1 MSDFLFLLLAIFLV
15 GLQGW
20 YIAVYLTSFLEL
32 KFSRK
37 RFFLLCILAVL
48 STKITVNNGTEMIEF
63 RYMIFLIIACL
74 VVFCFFGSIVQ
85 KMFHYFY
92 IVFLFLFQN
101 KLLVLSQGKSDP
113 DEVLIQ
119 FIFSYSS
126 ITILAILIVGFLYY
140 FKNSNEIGLENREYL
155 MLSVAPF
162 LSILLFMYPFDF
174 SVWEEIFFSLAMMG
188 INMMNIFLYNYLTE
202 KTYLLQQ
209 QILVGAQNQHYED
222 VLKKQQELRTLKHDL
237 KNLLLGLNYH
247 VYNENLEEAKL
258 LLKEITAGSI
268 DTYVSYTECWPID
281 TILSSKISQMK
292 KQNVQ
297 FALELKVPV
306 DLTIDDKVVDIC
318 AILGNILDN
327 AIEECVR
334 IESELQIN
342 ICIYYHEKK
351 LIFKVTNPTNIKDL
365 NISNKLI
372 KSSKKRGRYGLGIN
386 SIRERVKRLKGY
398 SDFSWKANEFK
409 VIIVLPIG

>member
-1 MSDFLFLLLAIFLV
+1 
-15 GLQGW
+15 
-20 YIAVYLTSFLEL
+20 
-32 KFSRK
+32 
-37 RFFLLCILAVL
+37 
-48 STKITVNNGTEMIEF
+48 
-63 RYMIFLIIACL
+63 
-74 VVFCFFGSIVQ
+74 
-85 KMFHYFY
+85 
-92 IVFLFLFQN
+92 
-101 KLLVLSQGKSDP
+101 
-113 DEVLIQ
+113 
-119 FIFSYSS
+119 
-126 ITILAILIVGFLYY
+126 
-140 FKNSNEIGLENREYL
+140 
-155 MLSVAPF
+155 
-162 LSILLFMYPFDF
+162 
-174 SVWEEIFFSLAMMG
+174 MMG

-342 ICIYYHEKK
+342 ICIYYHEK
-351 LIFKVTNPTNIKDL
+351 N
-365 NISNKLI
+365 
-372 KSSKKRGRYGLGIN
+372 
-386 SIRERVKRLKGY
+386 
-398 SDFSWKANEFK
+398 
-409 VIIVLPIG
+409 